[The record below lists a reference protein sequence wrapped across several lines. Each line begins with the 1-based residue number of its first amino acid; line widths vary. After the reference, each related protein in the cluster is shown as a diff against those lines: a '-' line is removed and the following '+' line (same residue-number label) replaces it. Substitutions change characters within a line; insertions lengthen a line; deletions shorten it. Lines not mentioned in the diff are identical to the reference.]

1 MKPIRMLLSLAGLA
15 AVSAGGVVLGNMIN
29 LFAPFWVLLVISYA
43 MIAWLILMLIQ
54 MIRRER
60 KMRRI
65 EREVEEAYN
74 EFLEDKRKFAGIV
87 IYEVFAGNREE

>member
-1 MKPIRMLLSLAGLA
+1 MRETVRLGVTMFLATAGGLVLGEAIKRYASGWVVLPIAA
-15 AVSAGGVVLGNMIN
+15 AVMIW
-29 LFAPFWVLLVISYA
+29 LVWV
-43 MIAWLILMLIQ
+43 MIQ
-54 MIRRER
+54 MIRRGR

-87 IYEVFAGNREE
+87 IDEVFAGDREE